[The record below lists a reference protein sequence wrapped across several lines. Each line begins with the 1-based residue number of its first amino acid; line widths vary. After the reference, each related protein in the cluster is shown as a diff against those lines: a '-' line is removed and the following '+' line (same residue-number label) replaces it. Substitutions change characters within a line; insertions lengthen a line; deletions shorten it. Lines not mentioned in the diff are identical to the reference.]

1 MNLKKGKRMSK
12 ISLFHGSLVE
22 VRHPLV
28 NVGRKDLD
36 FGQGFYVTDIKEQAI
51 KWANTLK
58 GRTGDNNATAYLNVY
73 ELEQENL
80 SDYRILQFEEYDFNW
95 LDFICRSRRGECP
108 WKGFDII
115 EGGIAN
121 DSVIDTIEAYISDLI
136 DAKTALGK
144 LAFHKPN
151 NQICIL
157 NQKIIDLYL
166 RFISSKT
173 IK

>member
-1 MNLKKGKRMSK
+1 MSK
-12 ISLFHGSLVE
+12 IVLYHGSLVE
-22 VRHPLV
+22 VSHPLV

-36 FGQGFYVTDIKEQAI
+36 FGQGFYVTDLKEQTI

-58 GRTGDNNATAYLNVY
+58 GRTDDKKATACLNIY
-73 ELEQENL
+73 ELEQDHL
-80 SDYRILQFEEYDFNW
+80 SDYRIQLFKTYDFEW
-95 LDFICRSRRGECP
+95 LDFICRSRRGEHP
-108 WKGFDII
+108 WKDFDII

-121 DSVIDTIEAYISDLI
+121 DSVIDTVDAYMSDLI
-136 DAKTALGK
+136 DAKTALGR

-166 RFISSKT
+166 HFITCK
-173 IK
+173 KL

>member
-1 MNLKKGKRMSK
+1 MSK
-12 ISLFHGSLVE
+12 LTLFHGSLVE

-51 KWANTLK
+51 KWANTRK
-58 GRTGDNNATAYLNVY
+58 GRTDDNNAKAYLNVY
-73 ELEQENL
+73 ELEQVHL
-80 SDYRILQFEEYDFNW
+80 SDYRTLLFKEYDFNW

-108 WKGFDII
+108 WKKFDII

-121 DSVIDTIEAYISDLI
+121 DSVIDTVDAYMSDLI

-157 NQKIIDLYL
+157 NQRIIDLYL
-166 RFISSKT
+166 RFISSQT
-173 IK
+173 I

>member
-1 MNLKKGKRMSK
+1 MSLEKEERMSK
-12 ISLFHGSLVE
+12 ISLFHGSLAE

-58 GRTGDNNATAYLNVY
+58 GRIDDNKATAYLNVY
-73 ELEQENL
+73 ELEQDNL
-80 SDYRILQFEEYDFNW
+80 SDYRILLFKEYDFNW
-95 LDFICRSRRGECP
+95 LDFICRSRRGEHP
-108 WKGFDII
+108 WKDFDII

-121 DSVIDTIEAYISDLI
+121 DSVIDTVDAYMSGLI

-157 NQKIIDLYL
+157 NQRIIDLYL
-166 RFISSKT
+166 LFIFSRT
-173 IK
+173 I

>member
-1 MNLKKGKRMSK
+1 MSQKKEERMSK

-58 GRTGDNNATAYLNVY
+58 GRTDDNNATAYLNVY
-73 ELEQENL
+73 ELEQDNL
-80 SDYRILQFEEYDFNW
+80 SNYRILLFKEYDFNW
-95 LDFICRSRRGECP
+95 LDFICRSRRGEHP
-108 WKGFDII
+108 WKNFDII

-121 DSVIDTIEAYISDLI
+121 DSVIDTVDAYMSDLI

-157 NQKIIDLYL
+157 NQRIIDLYL
-166 RFISSKT
+166 HFISSKT
-173 IK
+173 I

>member
-1 MNLKKGKRMSK
+1 MSIKKGGKMSK

-36 FGQGFYVTDIKEQAI
+36 FGQGFYVTDIKEQAT
-51 KWANTLK
+51 KWASTLK
-58 GRTGDNNATAYLNVY
+58 GRTDDNNATAYLNVY
-73 ELEQENL
+73 ELEQDNL
-80 SDYRILQFEEYDFNW
+80 SDYRILLFEEYDFNW
-95 LDFICRSRRGECP
+95 LDFICKSRRGEYP
-108 WKGFDII
+108 WKGYDVI

-121 DSVIDTIEAYISDLI
+121 DSVIDTVDAYMSGLI

-157 NQKIIDLYL
+157 NQRIIDLYL
-166 RFISSKT
+166 RFIFSET
-173 IK
+173 I

>member
-1 MNLKKGKRMSK
+1 MSK
-12 ISLFHGSLVE
+12 IPLFHGSLVE

-58 GRTGDNNATAYLNVY
+58 GRTEDNDVVAYLNVY
-73 ELEQENL
+73 ELEKDHL
-80 SDYRILQFEEYDFNW
+80 PDYRILSFKEYDFNW

-108 WKGFDII
+108 WKNFDII

-121 DSVIDTIEAYISDLI
+121 DSVIDTVDAYMSDLI

-157 NQKIIDLYL
+157 NQRIIDSYL
-166 RFISSKT
+166 CFVSSK
-173 IK
+173 KL